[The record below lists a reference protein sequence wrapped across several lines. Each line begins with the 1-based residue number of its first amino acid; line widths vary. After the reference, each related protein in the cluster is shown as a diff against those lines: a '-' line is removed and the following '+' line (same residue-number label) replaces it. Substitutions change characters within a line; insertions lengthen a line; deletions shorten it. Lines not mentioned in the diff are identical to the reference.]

1 MYLKNS
7 RPMNS
12 TIKRKAFVFLS
23 ALLLIVVASFAFNA
37 ISPEEKIVSYT
48 VDLKYQHLEMYWKND
63 NGEILRSIQ
72 QLKKHV
78 EGKGEQL
85 VFAMNGG
92 IFMANWHPLGLFIQ
106 NGTVKKKLN
115 TAKGA
120 GNFYVMPNGVFYTTR
135 NNIPFIC
142 KTSNFVWDKSIAF
155 ATQSGPMLVIEGKIN
170 TEFAKGSTKINIR
183 NGVGILPDNKIIF
196 AISRTEVNMY
206 DFADFFKA
214 KGCKNALYLDGY
226 VSKMYLP
233 EKNLSD
239 TGGDFG
245 VMIGL
250 TKKKTK

>member
-1 MYLKNS
+1 MK
-7 RPMNS
+7 S
-12 TIKRKAFVFLS
+12 TFIRTVLVFFS
-23 ALLLIVVASFAFNA
+23 ALFLTVVASFAFNA
-37 ISPEEKIVSYT
+37 IPTEEKIVSYT

-63 NGEILRSIQ
+63 SGEIMRSIQ

-92 IFMANWHPLGLFIQ
+92 IYMANWHPLGLFIQ
-106 NGTVKKKLN
+106 NGIVKKKLN

-135 NNIPFIC
+135 NKMPFIC
-142 KTSNFVWDKSIAF
+142 KTSNFVWDKSIEF
-155 ATQSGPMLVIEGKIN
+155 ATQSGPMLVIDGQIN
-170 TEFAKGSTKINIR
+170 SEFTKGSTKVNIR

-214 KGCKNALYLDGY
+214 KGCKNALCLDGY

-245 VMIGL
+245 VMIGV
-250 TKKKTK
+250 TKNKIK